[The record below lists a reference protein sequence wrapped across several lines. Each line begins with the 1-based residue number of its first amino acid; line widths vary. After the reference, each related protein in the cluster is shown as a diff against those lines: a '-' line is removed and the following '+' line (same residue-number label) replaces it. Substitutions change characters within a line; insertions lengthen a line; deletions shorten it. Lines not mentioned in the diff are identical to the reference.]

1 MIFAFGIFV
10 IFAFFAMFY
19 FAGTETALCSLSPF
33 HKRNLL
39 KEGGKI
45 TKGIALFNE
54 NPNKIITTILVGNAL
69 AVIIASVCVQAISI
83 SVSKETHFSPHKFSS
98 VSGFA
103 LFILVV
109 FVGEILPKTLARKY
123 PEKFS
128 KKTVGFLYIIDKVFS
143 PVANFFFSIS
153 RSLLGIFGIY
163 LSKAMPPAN
172 IRDFEDAAEIAYL
185 FGKITK
191 EERRIIKGIFDFP
204 RKEVRQVMVPEVEVD
219 AIDINW
225 SREKILKTI
234 AKYNHSRI
242 PVYSENLDDI
252 VGIIY
257 TKDILNILS
266 FRKLFIIEDI
276 LRQATFVPET
286 APVSKL
292 LKMFKEGRQHLS
304 IVVDEYGK
312 VTGIITL
319 EDVLEEI
326 TGDILDEFDG
336 EVLYEKGRDG
346 AYIVPA
352 YEDVDRINEKLSLN
366 LPTEIA
372 ESIGGIIL
380 EKLGAVPKKGEKVKF
395 GNVELEVFDAD
406 RQKIKTVKIR
416 IS

>member
-1 MIFAFGIFV
+1 MIFVFGIFV
-10 IFAFFAMFY
+10 IFSFVAMFY

-33 HKRNLL
+33 QKRNLL
-39 KEGGKI
+39 KESGKI
-45 TKGIALFNE
+45 SKGIALFNE
-54 NPNKIITTILVGNAL
+54 DPNKIITTILVGNAL

-83 SVSKETHFSPHKFSS
+83 SVSKEVNFSPHEFSS
-98 VSGFA
+98 ISGFV
-103 LFILVV
+103 LFVLVV
-109 FVGEILPKTLARKY
+109 FAGEILPKTLARKY

-128 KKTVGFLYIIDKVFS
+128 KKAVPFLYIIDRVFS
-143 PVANFFFSIS
+143 PVANFFFFLS
-153 RSLLGIFGIY
+153 RNFLGIFRIY

-185 FGKITK
+185 FGRITK

-242 PVYSENLDDI
+242 PVYSENLDNI

-257 TKDILNILS
+257 TKDILNVLS
-266 FRKLFIIEDI
+266 FKKLFIINDI
-276 LRQATFVPET
+276 LRQASFVPET

-304 IVVDEYGK
+304 VVVDEYGK

-346 AYIVPA
+346 TYIVPA

-366 LPTEIA
+366 LPAEIA

-380 EKLGAVPKKGEKVKF
+380 EKLGAVPRKGEKVKF

-406 RQKIKTVKIR
+406 RQKIKTVKIK